1 MRLTGLLS
9 AIFLVTATLTARA
22 ADVPISAFYGTWQG
36 AGMAEDA
43 DSVYFAMTT
52 RDFNVVVGP
61 AGNGFT
67 VTWTTVIHSGGDPN
81 NPDIRRR
88 ETTLTFEPADRAGMY
103 NATNSGNPVDGE
115 VLSWA
120 RIEDN
125 TLSVFQMALNDSGG
139 FELTSY
145 DRTLT
150 GLGMELD
157 FRRLRDGE
165 EVRKVTGRLIKIAG

>member
-9 AIFLVTATLTARA
+9 ALFLVMATLTARA
-22 ADVPISAFYGTWQG
+22 ADVPIAAFYGTWQG
-36 AGMAEDA
+36 AGVAENA
-43 DSVYFAMTT
+43 DSLYFAMTT
-52 RDFNVVVGP
+52 RDFNVVVVP
-61 AGNGFT
+61 AGEGFT
-67 VTWTTVIHSGGDPN
+67 VTWTTIIHSGGDPN

-88 ETTLTFEPADRAGMY
+88 EATLTFEPAERTGVFE
-103 NATNSGNPVDGE
+103 ATNSGNPVDGE

-120 RIEDN
+120 RIDEN
-125 TLSVFQMALNDSGG
+125 TLSVYQMTLNESGG

-150 GLGMELD
+150 GLGMELH

-165 EVRKVTGRLIKIAG
+165 QVRTVTGRLIKISG